1 MSELSINLNWD
12 LSDKD
17 FIPGVYSADH
27 IITINNEISI
37 PSSSAPE
44 YGGNKNKL
52 NPEQGLVAAMS
63 SCHMMTFLALAAKMK
78 WPVLNYS
85 DKAIAYIGKNSKGQ
99 MSVIKIELNPRVIFK
114 NNYEVSHDEMVK
126 MQDRSHRYCFIAN
139 TLSEEVEFIVNID
152 KT

>member
-1 MSELSINLNWD
+1 MKELSIDLNWD
-12 LSDKD
+12 LSGKD
-17 FIPGVYSADH
+17 FVPGVYSTDH

-44 YGGNKNKL
+44 YGGNKNNL
-52 NPEQGLVAAMS
+52 NPEQGLAAAMS

-85 DKAIAYIGKNSKGQ
+85 DKAIAYLGKNSKGK
-99 MSVIKIELNPRVIFK
+99 MSITKIELNPKITFK
-114 NNYEVSHDEMVK
+114 NNYNVTHDEMVK

-139 TLSEEVEFIVNID
+139 TLSAEVEFKVNVEKI
-152 KT
+152 

>member
-1 MSELSINLNWD
+1 MKELSIDLNWN

-17 FIPGVYSADH
+17 FVPGVYSTDH
-27 IITINNEISI
+27 IVTINNEISI

-44 YGGNKNKL
+44 YGGNKNNL
-52 NPEQGLVAAMS
+52 NPEQGLAAAMS

-99 MSVIKIELNPRVIFK
+99 MSVTKIELNPKVVFK

>member
-12 LSDKD
+12 LSGKY
-17 FIPGVYSADH
+17 FIPGEYSADH

-99 MSVIKIELNPRVIFK
+99 MSVIKIELNPKVIFK

>member
-12 LSDKD
+12 LSGKD
-17 FIPGVYSADH
+17 FILGVYSADH

-85 DKAIAYIGKNSKGQ
+85 DKAIASIGKNSKGQ
-99 MSVIKIELNPRVIFK
+99 MSVIKIELNPKVVFK